1 MGCVN
6 WHYKVPVKKS
16 LYVKFKKFLSNI
28 ILGTV
33 NHLQRWEEIGPLGRK
48 GVKKKKRKKE
58 KKKKNVG
65 KEKRKRLSW
74 ESEEFSNKKINCC
87 YLLV

>member
-1 MGCVN
+1 M
-6 WHYKVPVKKS
+6 
-16 LYVKFKKFLSNI
+16 
-28 ILGTV
+28 

-48 GVKKKKRKKE
+48 GVKKKKKKE
-58 KKKKNVG
+58 KRKKKKKNVG
-65 KEKRKRLSW
+65 KEKRKRFLW

>member
-1 MGCVN
+1 MRFPLYPFKYNMGCVN

-16 LYVKFKKFLSNI
+16 FYVKFKKFLSNI

-48 GVKKKKRKKE
+48 GVKKRKKE
-58 KKKKNVG
+58 EERGKGKKKETVVG
-65 KEKRKRLSW
+65 K
-74 ESEEFSNKKINCC
+74 
-87 YLLV
+87 

>member
-48 GVKKKKRKKE
+48 GVKKKKEKKKRKRRTWERKKE
-58 KKKKNVG
+58 RDCCGKVRNLVIKKSIVVT
-65 KEKRKRLSW
+65 
-74 ESEEFSNKKINCC
+74 C
-87 YLLV
+87 